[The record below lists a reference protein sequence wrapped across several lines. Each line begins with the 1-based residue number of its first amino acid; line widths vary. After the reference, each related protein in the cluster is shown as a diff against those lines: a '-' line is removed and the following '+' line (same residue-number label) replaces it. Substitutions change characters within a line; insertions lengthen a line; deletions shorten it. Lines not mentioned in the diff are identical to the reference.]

1 MLVFSFVQWC
11 VHRPR
16 GIIAIE
22 LDEVVISRPRTAW
35 PLTYVYSV
43 VHMRKGAPAI
53 SYINDI
59 AGMIP
64 AGSRVLLLGLGGGGL
79 PYEMR
84 SRGVDIH
91 LTAVDVDPDAL
102 VIARRVVPDGGNW
115 AYVVSSA
122 REAVASAAPDSYDVI
137 INDLY
142 MGTRMPP
149 EALTHTFTEGVMR
162 ALTPGGVY
170 LTNCVSVCRLPGV
183 HTDLWWETGLEE
195 VVSRLCI
202 DAGFIDVQKQKSMN
216 TLVIAR
222 KG

>member
-1 MLVFSFVQWC
+1 MTKFWFRVHDDAPATATFPMFMREVAMLVFSFVQWC

-53 SYINDI
+53 SYINDT

-102 VIARRVVPDGGNW
+102 LVRTYLNELKQPHATALDLGTIFVHIGTLTRKAAYLPRTDRGITPSHPTALQLRRRRRRGGC
-115 AYVVSSA
+115 SS
-122 REAVASAAPDSYDVI
+122 R
-137 INDLY
+137 
-142 MGTRMPP
+142 R
-149 EALTHTFTEGVMR
+149 
-162 ALTPGGVY
+162 
-170 LTNCVSVCRLPGV
+170 
-183 HTDLWWETGLEE
+183 
-195 VVSRLCI
+195 SRR
-202 DAGFIDVQKQKSMN
+202 GP
-216 TLVIAR
+216 
-222 KG
+222 